1 MTIVN
6 CPWSACKYN
15 SATEIATY
23 GRCLKKEIVL
33 MDYEY
38 ENTSK
43 EFDVEYIE
51 CKNFVWNYEKF
62 TE

>member
-1 MTIVN
+1 MTIIN

-15 SATEIATY
+15 STKEIETY
-23 GRCLKKEIVL
+23 GKCLKKEVTL

-38 ENTSK
+38 ENISK
-43 EFDVEYIE
+43 EFNVEYIE
-51 CKNFVWNYEKF
+51 CKDFKWDYKKF

>member
-1 MTIVN
+1 
-6 CPWSACKYN
+6 
-15 SATEIATY
+15 
-23 GRCLKKEIVL
+23 